1 MFRNVIDREY
11 DRRAGVLN
19 VLGIQIERKTDILA
33 LSAFLLSAGGIA
45 TQAGL
50 FLYVFWRGPVVEMFP
65 PERILIRAHDLNRLE
80 DTWVRIGS
88 RMAYTNSGS
97 VGYNTVLRK
106 EIIKLEIDGKIYRQS
121 WQSFETFDYVDD
133 TLVSVKSEPANPI
146 PVVAGSALA
155 HDTYF
160 FPFREFC
167 RQNDQSCDEWRN
179 YLKFFDFIEE
189 ARKIDKIRFTLTA
202 KMYGENDETTS
213 CTILIDENVIS
224 QLEKRGWH
232 APSCLPVAARVAR
245 MYRQQDGAFASE
257 SGYPYLTT
265 PQVPSEQPSESGPV
279 RKFEKSTAVTLFQPP
294 TQLLQEL
301 PRKGTAGSP
310 DNYPAGTVDMSVW
323 QQPLPSMLEN
333 PPSESARF
341 QQEGEENGVES
352 PLPEGWHFWPGLMP
366 PELPPELPPGPPP
379 ELMPG
384 DLPYLPAKPE
394 LNTPQN
400 APVQQ

>member
-1 MFRNVIDREY
+1 MFGNVIDREY

-65 PERILIRAHDLNRLE
+65 PERILIRANDLNRLE

-160 FPFREFC
+160 FSVPGVL
-167 RQNDQSCDEWRN
+167 S
-179 YLKFFDFIEE
+179 
-189 ARKIDKIRFTLTA
+189 A
-202 KMYGENDETTS
+202 KRSVM
-213 CTILIDENVIS
+213 
-224 QLEKRGWH
+224 R
-232 APSCLPVAARVAR
+232 RVA
-245 MYRQQDGAFASE
+245 E
-257 SGYPYLTT
+257 
-265 PQVPSEQPSESGPV
+265 
-279 RKFEKSTAVTLFQPP
+279 
-294 TQLLQEL
+294 LLEI
-301 PRKGTAGSP
+301 
-310 DNYPAGTVDMSVW
+310 
-323 QQPLPSMLEN
+323 
-333 PPSESARF
+333 F
-341 QQEGEENGVES
+341 
-352 PLPEGWHFWPGLMP
+352 
-366 PELPPELPPGPPP
+366 
-379 ELMPG
+379 
-384 DLPYLPAKPE
+384 
-394 LNTPQN
+394 
-400 APVQQ
+400 